1 MAIPGGSAYAF
12 ARDSGEGHF
21 TTTERTFMR
30 MTLPE
35 LDKVAFELDRY
46 LREVRSQPADR
57 EDLPALQK
65 RNRRIQRINSSL
77 SILRAYR
84 RKRKI

>member
-12 ARDSGEGHF
+12 ARDASEGHF
-21 TTTERTFMR
+21 TITERTYMR
-30 MTLPE
+30 MTKPE

-46 LREVRSQPADR
+46 LREIRGQQPDLD
-57 EDLPALQK
+57 DLPALQK
-65 RNRRIQRINSSL
+65 RNRKIQRINSSL

-84 RKRKI
+84 RKRRV